1 MSILYMLHIEIKV
14 NVNLFELFERKTQVI
29 MNPMQILKIRGI
41 LKLVFE
47 VKLKRELIKIC
58 KWTLKI
64 FWV

>member
-14 NVNLFELFERKTQVI
+14 NVNLFELFEKKTQVI
-29 MNPMQILKIRGI
+29 MNPMQILKIHGT

-58 KWTLKI
+58 KWILKI